1 MKKFFSLFLLSIIMF
16 GGQTIT
22 ALAAEIDLINNEQIY
37 SSSIYRKESI
47 INRIAFKLENQEA
60 VQSSAAVS
68 PEENK
73 TADNEA
79 INKEN
84 TNNEIEVFNHNGS
97 QLKITKSD
105 IDLLS
110 KLVYAESRGE
120 PFQGKVAVA
129 SVVLNRVMNPKFP
142 NSIEGVIF
150 QKNAFSCVVNG
161 KLETQTNESCYEA
174 VYEAI
179 KGKDPTNEALFFY
192 NPSIATCSWMKE
204 TSKKDS
210 KVIGNHTFFKQ

>member
-1 MKKFFSLFLLSIIMF
+1 MKKFFSLFLLSILIF
-16 GGQTIT
+16 GGKAISASADELDMSNQEK
-22 ALAAEIDLINNEQIY
+22 LY
-37 SSSIYRKESI
+37 STKIYRKESI
-47 INRIAFKLENQEA
+47 MSKTAFNLEGEEA
-60 VQSSAAVS
+60 IQSSAAVK
-68 PEENK
+68 PEESKKEANK
-73 TADNEA
+73 
-79 INKEN
+79 KEN
-84 TNNEIEVFNHNGS
+84 TNNEIEVFNHNGT

-105 IDLLS
+105 LDLMA

-129 SVVLNRVMNPKFP
+129 SVVLNRVMSPQFP
-142 NSIEGVIF
+142 NTIENVIF

-161 KLETQTNESCYEA
+161 KLDTQTNESCYEA

-179 KGKDPTNEALFFY
+179 RGKDPTNEALFFY

-210 KVIGNHTFFKQ
+210 KIIGNHTFFKQ